1 MTRRNAWAASI
12 IPLWSVGLTI
22 GKLHRFLV
30 RPETFFVLGVA
41 ATLCVGGGVYYA
53 KDAVKTARARKRY
66 GN

>member
-1 MTRRNAWAASI
+1 MTRRKAWAASI
-12 IPLWSVGLTI
+12 IPLWSVGFAV
-22 GKLHRFLV
+22 GKFHMFLV

-53 KDAVKTARARKRY
+53 KDAIKIARAGKRY